1 MEIRMSEKVTGKRDA
16 YPTAMG
22 GRMSQEGHR
31 GTSDVPRPTWNNDLR
46 RRRSPSSQARLLE
59 NNDLRRRGSISVA
72 NVPQKCPYAAC
83 GHVSALEYLEP
94 VTSRMRSM
102 HDPPDEI
109 EQPRPTT
116 RGAFLRSLGVIALTT
131 FFGGGIPLAGSVRS
145 FWSWER
151 TYRRRDDRDWA
162 GNTAAS
168 EVDVGRFWGPFLVGA
183 PIGALVGFWIVWRK
197 SFFCGRR
204 YEWEEGDRHV
214 IPD

>member
-1 MEIRMSEKVTGKRDA
+1 METRTSDKDPAKRDA
-16 YPTAMG
+16 YPTAMSVE
-22 GRMSQEGHR
+22 GRR
-31 GTSDVPRPTWNNDLR
+31 GTSNVPRPTWNNDLR
-46 RRRSPSSQARLLE
+46 RQRSPSSQVRLLE
-59 NNDLRRRGSISVA
+59 NKDLRRRGFSSEA
-72 NVPQKCPYAAC
+72 NVPQKCPYATC

-94 VTSRMRSM
+94 VASRMRSM

-109 EQPRPTT
+109 VQPRPTT

-162 GNTAAS
+162 GNTPAS

-183 PIGALVGFWIVWRK
+183 PIGALVGLVIVWRK
-197 SFFCGRR
+197 NFFRGRR